1 MLYYHVWHGLSC
13 EIEFSYNNRA
23 WKEAER
29 DLAGFFTLV
38 RLRETAWIAVS
49 KAEEAGSESAGEA
62 FLKEFLAVR
71 EILDRKDN
79 QLFFR

>member
-1 MLYYHVWHGLSC
+1 MFLFEN
-13 EIEFSYNNRA
+13 EIGDRA
-23 WKEAER
+23 WKEAES
-29 DLAGFFTLV
+29 DLAGFFTLS

-49 KAEEAGSESAGEA
+49 KAEEGRSAAAGEA

-71 EILDRKDN
+71 HMLDRKDN